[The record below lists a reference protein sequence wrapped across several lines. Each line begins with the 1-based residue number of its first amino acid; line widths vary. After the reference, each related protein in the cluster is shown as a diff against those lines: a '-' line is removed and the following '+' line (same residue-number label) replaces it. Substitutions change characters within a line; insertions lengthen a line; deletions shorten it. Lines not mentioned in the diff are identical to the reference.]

1 MAQQS
6 TTLTK
11 AQYERA
17 WQLTLA
23 LVQNESSARK
33 SLDMLFIQ
41 SARFV
46 AKVDGAMQAGEVI
59 ELDTGK
65 GGMGG
70 KVLYTVAVEG

>member
-1 MAQQS
+1 MAIQS
-6 TTLTK
+6 TTLTQ

-23 LVQNESSARK
+23 LAQNDSSARK

-46 AKVDGAMQAGEVI
+46 AKVDGPVQAGEVI
-59 ELDTGK
+59 QLDTGK

-70 KVLYTVAVEG
+70 KVFYTVTVDG

>member
-1 MAQQS
+1 MSNHS
-6 TTLTK
+6 TTLTH

-23 LVQNESSARK
+23 LAQNDSSARK

-41 SARFV
+41 AARFV
-46 AKVDGAMQAGEVI
+46 ARVDGAVQQGEVV

-70 KVLYTVAVEG
+70 KVLYTVAVAD